1 MSYEF
6 ARLEML
12 IGENGIQKLKGS
24 SVAIFGIGGVGS
36 YSAETLARSAVGKII
51 LVDFD
56 KISESNKYKQTDT
69 FSQKY
74 CRS

>member
-36 YSAETLARSAVGKII
+36 YSAETLARSAVGK
-51 LVDFD
+51 
-56 KISESNKYKQTDT
+56 NYT
-69 FSQKY
+69 
-74 CRS
+74 C